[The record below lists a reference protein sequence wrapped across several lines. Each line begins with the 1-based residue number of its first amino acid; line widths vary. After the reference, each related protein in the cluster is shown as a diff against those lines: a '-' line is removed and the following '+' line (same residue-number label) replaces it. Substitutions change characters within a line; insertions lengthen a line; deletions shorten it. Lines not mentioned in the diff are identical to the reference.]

1 MSKAGSLKRKSFFI
15 DERDLR
21 KAKRV
26 LGVETDAEAVR
37 ISLREIA
44 RMKELWRFMER
55 TRGSLPPG
63 SFESR

>member
-1 MSKAGSLKRKSFFI
+1 MSRPALKRKSFFI

-21 KAKRV
+21 AARRV

-44 RMKELWRFMER
+44 HMRELWRFMER
-55 TRGSLPPG
+55 TRGSMKPG
-63 SFESR
+63 SFERS